1 MFSFFKLLSS
11 RPICFKKGTKGNVF
25 NLWSEILIVK
35 VTVKITISL
44 IVYVTV
50 KINITL
56 IDIKLF

>member
-1 MFSFFKLLSS
+1 MYLIFEVTYLLL
-11 RPICFKKGTKGNVF
+11 N
-25 NLWSEILIVK
+25 

-50 KINITL
+50 QINITL

>member
-1 MFSFFKLLSS
+1 MYLIFEVAYLLL
-11 RPICFKKGTKGNVF
+11 N
-25 NLWSEILIVK
+25 

-50 KINITL
+50 QINITL